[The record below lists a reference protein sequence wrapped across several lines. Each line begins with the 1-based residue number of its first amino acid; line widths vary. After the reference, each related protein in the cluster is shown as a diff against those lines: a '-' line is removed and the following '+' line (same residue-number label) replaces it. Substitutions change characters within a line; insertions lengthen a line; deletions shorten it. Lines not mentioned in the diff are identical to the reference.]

1 MIKKINTKTHTF
13 LIEEVESVGNDDAYY
28 GRSLLLS
35 IYIAINIPKKTK
47 TGHYY
52 YSNQSNRIAL
62 KEDVLSVEEP
72 TEKEIEFY
80 NLLKDKKN
88 LNYSK
93 KLAIQYDIF
102 KYLRGYFV
110 NGKAIQNDNPK
121 CLLYY
126 DSSIL

>member
-35 IYIAINIPKKTK
+35 IYIAINLPKKTK
-47 TGHYY
+47 AGQYY

-62 KEDVLSVEEP
+62 KDNVLSVEEP
-72 TEKEIEFY
+72 TEKEIKFY
-80 NLLKDKKN
+80 NLLKDKKS

-93 KLAIQYDIF
+93 KLTTQYDIS
-102 KYLRGYFV
+102 KYLRCYFV
-110 NGKAIQNDNPK
+110 DGKDIQNDNPK